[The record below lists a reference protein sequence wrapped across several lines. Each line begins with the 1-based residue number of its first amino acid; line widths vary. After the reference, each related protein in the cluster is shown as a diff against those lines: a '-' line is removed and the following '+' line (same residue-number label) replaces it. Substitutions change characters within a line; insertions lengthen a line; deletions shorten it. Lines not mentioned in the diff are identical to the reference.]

1 MKNGERQG
9 WIVVG
14 AIFVT
19 MFFIWGGIN
28 SGAVFFLPVI
38 KTFGWTR
45 AKFSIALSIGWI
57 TGGAS
62 GPLIGWVADR
72 INPKKMMVAG
82 AVVTA
87 LAYLGLSRATTFGEF
102 LAINALFG
110 VCVGACTYL
119 PCSLVIA
126 SWFEEKRGLA
136 MGMAFSGAML
146 GGAAMTP
153 VAQHVIAAA
162 GWRFS
167 YLTLAL
173 PILLVVVP
181 LIVFVV
187 RPRTRTAKSESVVAL
202 NKPSPEPPSSVALE
216 LPGLELSEAMKT
228 RSFWLI
234 SAAQLFAGLSIGMG
248 PHFVAYLTGVGY
260 TAAFAAA
267 VISLYLV
274 LTTAGTLL
282 GGPIADRFGARH
294 ALFFTFILSSLG
306 MLGLHRVAHFPGL
319 ATNVLAGGFAAG
331 AYVVQMPLVVI
342 ESLGVKRLGSM
353 LGVTGICYTLGAAS
367 GPIITGRVFDL
378 TGSYS
383 VPILSF
389 LAMLVIC
396 ALAIRSCR
404 SLDHEKARFRVVSPS
419 VAA

>member
-1 MKNGERQG
+1 MENGERQG
-9 WIVVG
+9 WIIVG
-14 AIFVT
+14 AIFLT

-28 SGAVFFLPVI
+28 SAAVFFLPVL

-72 INPKKMMVAG
+72 VNPKKMMVGG

-87 LAYLGLSRATTFGEF
+87 LAYVGLSRATTFAEF
-102 LAINALFG
+102 LAINGLFG
-110 VCVGACTYL
+110 ICVGASTYL

-126 SWFEEKRGLA
+126 SWFQERRGLA
-136 MGMAFSGAML
+136 LGIAFSGAML

-153 VAQHVIAAA
+153 VAQHIIAAA
-162 GWRFS
+162 GWRVG
-167 YLTLAL
+167 YLMLAL
-173 PILLVVVP
+173 PIVLVVVP

-187 RPRTRTAKSESVVAL
+187 RRRGHTQLSESAAIE
-202 NKPSPEPPSSVALE
+202 NQARPEPAAPTALE
-216 LPGLELSEAMKT
+216 PPGLELSEAWQT

-234 SAAQLFAGLSIGMG
+234 SAAQLLAGFSIGMG
-248 PHFVAYLTGVGY
+248 PHYVAYLTGVGY

-282 GGPIADRFGARH
+282 GGPLADRFGARH
-294 ALFFTFILSSLG
+294 ALFFTFILSALG
-306 MLGLHRVAHFPGL
+306 MLGMHGIAHFLGL
-319 ATNVLAGGFAAG
+319 TTNVLAGGFAAG

-342 ESLGVKRLGSM
+342 ESLGVRRLGSM

-367 GPIITGRVFDL
+367 GPIITGRVFDI

-383 VPILSF
+383 IPILSF
-389 LAMLVIC
+389 LGMLIVC

-404 SLDHEKARFRVVSPS
+404 SLDREKARFQIASTS